1 MLRGFGRWLRTPPRP
16 RWSWRGGAPRS
27 PRRPSGPARVVAL
40 RFIDAWADDLQLRN
54 EGPGGAT
61 DIVVTALLRD
71 AAGAERRLSAALPS
85 LGAGARYI
93 VTLRPGADASA
104 GRGQSRARDAGCASA
119 GATWTATSARRG
131 PWPAPATTSRSCPIP
146 HPADRRARRLHEA
159 QCL

>member
-93 VTLRPGADASA
+93 VTLRPGGDGLPVGGTGRWLRIRWRDLDGDVGTSWAMA
-104 GRGQSRARDAGCASA
+104 GPGDDLTILPDPPPG
-119 GATWTATSARRG
+119 
-131 PWPAPATTSRSCPIP
+131 
-146 HPADRRARRLHEA
+146 
-159 QCL
+159 